1 MPSICQ
7 QAVLS
12 FVLVADV
19 GAVQHVAVQHG
30 SFRAHGSQEKH
41 ADSGSQN
48 PFQSLFSAVGQIGE
62 KSGQFLKAEEEGT
75 AKSKDAEDHS
85 PILNSSTEQ
94 HTLAAVQHS
103 KHKHQQKEFARPV
116 HHVDTYTSAQAS
128 TRTCSLQAEETCKS
142 MCRWLKMTDK
152 ENPEGKCPLFEWQLK
167 SCGDG
172 YVAPEQRS
180 SGEDAYAIDCAVNFL
195 RTPVLAGD
203 VGNYVHQLD
212 ACINNLPAKVN
223 RTCTLA
229 LDLVREE
236 VADWKVEADLVADAV
251 VVRDL
256 LGNASS
262 QAQVAMDTK
271 SHEQEAIDALSE
283 ALGAA
288 EKLPGHYLVEDVH
301 LARGFLDQLGPIPA
315 VRLQLS
321 GALEDG
327 HHAFETTNLF
337 RVKESMV
344 WLQVAINKA
353 ERYKLGRPLP
363 EARNVLKNLELLKAA
378 LMDLKQAIF
387 MGNMSVDT
395 KSNVVPTETKLN
407 VSMTRAA
414 AAGLHNAMP
423 IARDLLAKLSAMDKA
438 VAAANVAAGKGQAI
452 LDTQGNK
459 GRSNLKDS
467 VKELN
472 SSITR
477 ALELGLDD
485 NATIAQATA
494 TLDKVKWVREA
505 REALHKSTI
514 SGRKVLEEMGDVLDD
529 NSEEKAHD
537 LLIPAIAWANE
548 VGLHRGVPVSQDLV
562 LQLEAAEK
570 AKEHMAKALSLGNAT
585 LQAKSRIQRAIDVLR
600 SALVQ
605 NGKANVTAGSKL
617 AREEIAMLQALLDA
631 KASLSAAAVMTN
643 ESLHTRSRYEETL
656 AALNASIIEGEKV
669 GLKPEVAIANLQL
682 SKLEDFAEADSKLVS
697 ALAERAP
704 LPGPPK
710 PSKLNDSVPVTI
722 FNRSGYRVEDLPDV
736 PNGADDGDSDFDEH
750 IRAIGVAIAR
760 GKRKGVVDPEMKAQL
775 AREIGMRDAYR
786 MLRSATTFG
795 SEALDNKTHIE
806 ISIMQLTAAL
816 KESNEMGMSLGV
828 RAGQTLLD
836 KLNIL
841 QPARDELQASIL
853 QANVS
858 MHTVSGMDAS
868 LVRLSEAIELNYKL
882 ELFGSLPK
890 ARRLMAALMKLKKA
904 FVDVKAAVM
913 QGQIALKQEAGEE
926 AAIAE
931 LNSAIEAADEVNL
944 HKGLPVAVD
953 LLNELIHMNAQH
965 QQLQAAMDPTGLR

>member
-1 MPSICQ
+1 MPGICQ
-7 QAVLS
+7 KALS
-12 FVLVADV
+12 VFLIADV
-19 GAVQHVAVQHG
+19 GAVQHG
-30 SFRAHGSQEKH
+30 GIRAHRSQEQQVS
-41 ADSGSQN
+41 SGSQN
-48 PFQSLFSAVGQIGE
+48 PFQSLFSAVGHMGE
-62 KSGQFLKAEEEGT
+62 KSGKFLKADEDVSK
-75 AKSKDAEDHS
+75 AKDVDDQKKAS
-85 PILNSSTEQ
+85 NST

-103 KHKHQQKEFARPV
+103 KHKHQPKAFEVAQPL
-116 HHVDTYTSAQAS
+116 HHVDNYANAQAI
-128 TRTCSLQAEETCKS
+128 TRTCNLEEQEDCKS

-152 ENPEGKCPLFEWQLK
+152 ETEEGKCPLFEWQLK
-167 SCGDG
+167 SCSYVSPDQRADG
-172 YVAPEQRS
+172 E
-180 SGEDAYAIDCAVNFL
+180 EAYPIDCAVNFL

-212 ACINNLPAKVN
+212 LCISNLPAKVN
-223 RTCTLA
+223 RTCSLA
-229 LDLVREE
+229 LDLVRGE
-236 VADWKVEADLVADAV
+236 VSDWKTEAGLVADAV
-251 VVRDL
+251 VVREL

-262 QAQVAMDTK
+262 QAQVAIDTK

-283 ALGAA
+283 ALGEA

-301 LARGFLDQLGPIPA
+301 LARGYLDQLGPIPA

-327 HHAFETTNLF
+327 KHAFETTNLF
-337 RVKESMV
+337 RVKEAMV

-353 ERYKLGRPLP
+353 ERYRLGKPLP
-363 EARNVLKNLELLKAA
+363 EARKILADLEVLKAA

-387 MGNMSVDT
+387 IGNMSVDT
-395 KSNVVPTETKLN
+395 KSNVVASERLLN
-407 VSMTRAA
+407 ASMTRASR
-414 AAGLHNAMP
+414 AGLHSEMP
-423 IARDLLAKLSAMDKA
+423 IAKDLFVKLSAMDQA
-438 VAAANVAAGKGQAI
+438 VSLAGTAAARGKAI
-452 LDTQGNK
+452 LETNGNK
-459 GRSNLKDS
+459 GRTSLKDS

-485 NATIAQATA
+485 NATVADATA
-494 TLDKVKWVREA
+494 VLDKVKWVKEA
-505 REALHKSTI
+505 REALHRSTI
-514 SGRKVLEEMGDVLDD
+514 NGRKVLEEFGDILNDD
-529 NSEEKAHD
+529 AEEKAHD
-537 LLIPAIAWANE
+537 TLIPAITWANE
-548 VGLHRGVPVSQDLV
+548 VGLQRGVPVSNDLV
-562 LQLEAAEK
+562 IQLEAAEK
-570 AKEHMAKALSLGNAT
+570 AKESMAKALSLGNAT
-585 LQAKSRIQRAIDVLR
+585 LKAKSRIQRAIDVLKG
-600 SALVQ
+600 AIVQ
-605 NGKANVTAGSKL
+605 NAKANVTAGTKL

-656 AALNASIIEGEKV
+656 EALNTSIGEGEDV
-669 GLKPEVAIANLQL
+669 GLKPEVVIAKLQM
-682 SKLEDFAEADSKLVS
+682 SKLKDFAEADAKLVA

-704 LPGPPK
+704 VPGPPK
-710 PSKLNDSVPVTI
+710 PAKLNDTVPLTV
-722 FNRSGYRVEDLPDV
+722 FNRTGYRVEDLPDV
-736 PNGADDGDSDFDEH
+736 PNGADDGDNDFDEH
-750 IRAIGVAIAR
+750 IRSIGLAISR

-786 MLRSATTFG
+786 MLREATEYGT
-795 SEALDNKTHIE
+795 EALDNKTHIE
-806 ISIMQLTAAL
+806 VSILQLTAAL
-816 KESNEMGMSLGV
+816 KEANEMGMSLGV

-868 LVRLSEAIELNYKL
+868 LVRLSEALELNSKL

-931 LNSAIEAADEVNL
+931 LNAAIEAADEVNL

-965 QQLQAAMDPTGLR
+965 QQLQAAMDPAGER

>member
-1 MPSICQ
+1 MPNFSR
-7 QAVLS
+7 QAALS
-12 FVLVADV
+12 FLLVADV
-19 GAVQHVAVQHG
+19 GAVQHGAGQHG
-30 SFRAHGSQEKH
+30 SIRAHGSQEKQTG
-41 ADSGSQN
+41 SGSQN
-48 PFQSLFSAVGQIGE
+48 PFQSLFSAVGHMGE
-62 KSGQFLKAEEEGT
+62 KSGKFLKADDNGT
-75 AKSKDAEDHS
+75 SKSKNAEEHS
-85 PILNSSTEQ
+85 AILNSSAEQ
-94 HTLAAVQHS
+94 HPLAAVQHS
-103 KHKHQQKEFARPV
+103 KHKHQQKELARPL
-116 HHVDTYTSAQAS
+116 HHVDTYTSAQAIS
-128 TRTCSLQAEETCKS
+128 RTCNLQEEETCKS

-152 ENPEGKCPLFEWQLK
+152 ENEDGRCPLFEWQLK

-172 YVAPEQRS
+172 YVAPEQRAV
-180 SGEDAYAIDCAVNFL
+180 GEEAYAMDCAVNFL

-212 ACINNLPAKVN
+212 ACINNLPARVN

-236 VADWKVEADLVADAV
+236 VSDWKAEADLVADAV
-251 VVRDL
+251 VVREL
-256 LGNASS
+256 LGNASA
-262 QAQVAMDTK
+262 QGQVALDTK
-271 SHEQEAIDALSE
+271 SHEQEAIDTLSE

-315 VRLQLS
+315 VRLQLA

-327 HHAFETTNLF
+327 THAFETTSLF
-337 RVKESMV
+337 KVKESMV

-353 ERYKLGRPLP
+353 ERYHLGKPLP
-363 EARNVLKNLELLKAA
+363 EARKILLDLEVLKAA

-387 MGNMSVDT
+387 TGNVSVDT
-395 KSNVVPTETKLN
+395 KSNVVPAEKLLN
-407 VSMTRAA
+407 ASMARAA
-414 AAGLHNAMP
+414 KAGLHNAMP

-438 VAAANVAAGKGQAI
+438 VAAANAASGRGQAI
-452 LDTQGNK
+452 LQTKGNK
-459 GRSNLKDS
+459 GRESLKDS

-477 ALELGLDD
+477 ALKLGLDD
-485 NATIAQATA
+485 NATIAEATA
-494 TLDKVKWVREA
+494 TLDRVKWVREA
-505 REALHKSTI
+505 REALHSSTI
-514 SGRKVLEEMGDVLDD
+514 SGRKVLEDMGNILNDD
-529 NSEEKAHD
+529 SEEKAHD
-537 LLIPAIAWANE
+537 LLIPAIAWATE
-548 VGLHRGVPVSQDLV
+548 VGLQRGVPVSQDLV
-562 LQLEAAEK
+562 LQLEASEK
-570 AKEHMAKALSLGNAT
+570 AKESMAKALSLGNAT
-585 LQAKSRIQRAIDVLR
+585 LKAKSRIQRAIDVLKG
-600 SALVQ
+600 AIVQ
-605 NGKANVTAGSKL
+605 NGKANVTAGTKL
-617 AREEIAMLQALLDA
+617 AREEIALLQALLDA
-631 KASLSAAAVMTN
+631 KASLSASAVMTN
-643 ESLHTRSRYEETL
+643 ESLHTRSRYAETL
-656 AALNASIIEGEKV
+656 EALNRSIIEGEQV
-669 GLKPEVAIANLQL
+669 GLKPEVAIAKLQL
-682 SKLEDFAEADSKLVS
+682 LKLEDFSKADSKLVS

-710 PSKLNDSVPVTI
+710 PAKLNDTVPVTI

-750 IRAIGVAIAR
+750 IRAIGLAISR

-775 AREIGMRDAYR
+775 AREIGMRNAYR
-786 MLRSATTFG
+786 MLRAATTFG
-795 SEALDNKTHIE
+795 SEALDNKTHLE
-806 ISIMQLTAAL
+806 ISIMELSASL
-816 KESNEMGMSLGV
+816 KEAKEMGMSLGV

-841 QPARDELQASIL
+841 QPARDELQAANL

-890 ARRLMAALMKLKKA
+890 ARRLMAELMKLKKA

-931 LNSAIEAADEVNL
+931 LNTAIESADEVNL

-965 QQLQAAMDPTGLR
+965 QQLQAAMDPSGYR